1 MGERKKPKNKQT
13 SCRSHPHATDHDCL
27 ATVANSGFKVQ
38 WVGGGGGG
46 GGRFP
51 SCVKE
56 TEMLEKSGAM
66 ASVEVSYPKSCR
78 FSVIWHPAD
87 QKTKLRT
94 LPCQNPKQHMVLTQL
109 DVPQ

>member
-1 MGERKKPKNKQT
+1 
-13 SCRSHPHATDHDCL
+13 
-27 ATVANSGFKVQ
+27 
-38 WVGGGGGG
+38 
-46 GGRFP
+46 
-51 SCVKE
+51 
-56 TEMLEKSGAM
+56 MLEKSGAM

-78 FSVIWHPAD
+78 FLVIWHPAD